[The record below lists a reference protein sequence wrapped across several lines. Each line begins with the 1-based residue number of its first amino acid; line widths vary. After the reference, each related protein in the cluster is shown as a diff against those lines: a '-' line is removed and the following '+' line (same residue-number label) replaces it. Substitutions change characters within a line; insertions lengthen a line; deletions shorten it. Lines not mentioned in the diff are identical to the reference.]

1 MRNIFWPQTFLCKK
15 MRNFICLIIFA
26 KYLGI
31 CVYVPN
37 ARAVRVI
44 KINRKYMKL
53 NKFGFIGVA
62 LMLALFFAT
71 SCTSYK
77 QVPYMQNSYIVNE
90 LQQADTV
97 YEAKIQPRDLLSIIV
112 VSPNDPLAATPY
124 NLLVSQSYTERGS
137 ITSQASYLEY
147 LVDGEGNIEF
157 PVVGKLHVAGLS
169 KLEAEQ
175 LILNKIKG
183 AFAIPPIVTVRFA
196 DFKISVLGEVTQP
209 GTFTIKDDKVNVF
222 QALALARDMTIY
234 GMRENVKI
242 IREDVNGRTSVHELD
257 LTDAS
262 IVSSP
267 YYHLQQNDVVY
278 VTPNKA
284 KAKGSDVGSTTSLW
298 FSATSILVSLTS
310 LLYNILK

>member
-1 MRNIFWPQTFLCKK
+1 
-15 MRNFICLIIFA
+15 
-26 KYLGI
+26 
-31 CVYVPN
+31 
-37 ARAVRVI
+37 
-44 KINRKYMKL
+44 MKL
-53 NKFGFIGVA
+53 NKFGFFGVA

-97 YEAKIQPRDLLSIIV
+97 YEAKIQPRDLLSIFV

-124 NLLVSQSYTERGS
+124 NMLVSQSYAERGS
-137 ITSQASYLEY
+137 ITSQTSYLEY

-169 KLEAEQ
+169 KQEAEQ
-175 LILNKIKG
+175 LILDKIKG

-284 KAKGSDVGSTTSLW
+284 RAKGSDVGSTTSLW

>member
-1 MRNIFWPQTFLCKK
+1 
-15 MRNFICLIIFA
+15 
-26 KYLGI
+26 
-31 CVYVPN
+31 
-37 ARAVRVI
+37 
-44 KINRKYMKL
+44 MKL
-53 NKFGFIGVA
+53 NKFGFLGA
-62 LMLALFFAT
+62 AFLLALFFAT

-77 QVPYMQNSYIVNE
+77 QVPYMQNSSAIDS
-90 LQQADTV
+90 LHQADTV

-112 VSPNDPLAATPY
+112 VSPNDPVAATPY
-124 NLLVSQSYTERGS
+124 NLVVAQSYNERS
-137 ITSQASYLEY
+137 VIASQPSYQDY
-147 LVDGEGNIEF
+147 LVDGDGNIEF
-157 PVVGKLHVAGLS
+157 PVVGTLHVAGLS
-169 KLEAEQ
+169 KREAEQ
-175 LILNKIKG
+175 LILAKIKG

-196 DFKISVLGEVTQP
+196 DFKISVLGEVAQP
-209 GTFTIKDDKVNVF
+209 GTFVIKDDKVNIF

-242 IREDVNGRTSVHELD
+242 IREDVNGRTSVHELN

-262 IVSSP
+262 IVASP

>member
-1 MRNIFWPQTFLCKK
+1 
-15 MRNFICLIIFA
+15 
-26 KYLGI
+26 
-31 CVYVPN
+31 
-37 ARAVRVI
+37 
-44 KINRKYMKL
+44 MKL
-53 NKFGFIGVA
+53 NKFGFFGVA
-62 LMLALFFAT
+62 LLLALFFAT

-77 QVPYMQNSYIVNE
+77 QVPYIQNSYIVDE
-90 LQQADTV
+90 LQQADTI
-97 YEAKIQPRDLLSIIV
+97 YEAKIQPRDLLSIVV
-112 VSPNDPLAATPY
+112 VSPNDPTAAAPY
-124 NLLVSQSYTERGS
+124 NMLVAQSYNDRHVLA
-137 ITSQASYLEY
+137 SQPTYQDY

-169 KLEAEQ
+169 KQELER
-175 LILNKIKG
+175 LIFDKIKG
-183 AFAIPPIVTVRFA
+183 AFAVSPIVTVRFA
-196 DFKISVLGEVTQP
+196 DFKISVLGEVAYP
-209 GTFTIKDDKVNVF
+209 GTFTIKDDKVNIF

-242 IREDVNGRTSVHELD
+242 IREDVNGRTSVHELN

-262 IVSSP
+262 VVSSP

>member
-1 MRNIFWPQTFLCKK
+1 
-15 MRNFICLIIFA
+15 
-26 KYLGI
+26 
-31 CVYVPN
+31 
-37 ARAVRVI
+37 
-44 KINRKYMKL
+44 MKL
-53 NKFGFIGVA
+53 NKFGFFGVA

-77 QVPYMQNSYIVNE
+77 QVPYIQNSYIVDE

-112 VSPNDPLAATPY
+112 VSPNDPLAAAPY
-124 NLLVSQSYTERGS
+124 NLLVSQSYNERNTLS
-137 ITSQASYLEY
+137 SQPTYQDY

-169 KLEAEQ
+169 KQEAEK
-175 LILNKIKG
+175 LVLDKIKG

-196 DFKISVLGEVTQP
+196 DFKISVLGEVAAP
-209 GTFTIKDDKVNVF
+209 GTFTIKDDKVNIF

-242 IREDVNGRTSVHELD
+242 IREDVNGRTSVHELN

-262 IVSSP
+262 VVSSP

>member
-1 MRNIFWPQTFLCKK
+1 
-15 MRNFICLIIFA
+15 
-26 KYLGI
+26 
-31 CVYVPN
+31 
-37 ARAVRVI
+37 
-44 KINRKYMKL
+44 MKL
-53 NKFGFIGVA
+53 NKFGFFGVA

-124 NLLVSQSYTERGS
+124 NLLVSQPYSERGS
-137 ITSQASYLEY
+137 ITTQASYLEY

-169 KLEAEQ
+169 KQEAEQ
-175 LILNKIKG
+175 LILNKIKS

-196 DFKISVLGEVTQP
+196 DFKISVLGEVAAP
-209 GTFTIKDDKVNVF
+209 GTFTIKDDKVNIF

>member
-1 MRNIFWPQTFLCKK
+1 M
-15 MRNFICLIIFA
+15 
-26 KYLGI
+26 KYQ
-31 CVYVPN
+31 
-37 ARAVRVI
+37 
-44 KINRKYMKL
+44 
-53 NKFGFIGVA
+53 GFRLVGA
-62 LMLALFFAT
+62 FMLVVLLAAT

-77 QVPYMQNSYIVNE
+77 QVPYMQNSAIVDS
-90 LQQADTV
+90 LQQVDTV
-97 YEAKIQPRDLLSIIV
+97 FEAKIQPRDLLSIV
-112 VSPNDPLAATPY
+112 VMSPLDPMAAAPY
-124 NLLVSQSYTERGS
+124 NLLVSQSYSDRGLL
-137 ITSQASYLEY
+137 TSQPTYQDY
-147 LVDGEGNIEF
+147 LVDGDGNIEF
-157 PVVGKLHVAGLS
+157 PIVGTLHVAGLS
-169 KLEAEQ
+169 KKEAEQ
-175 LILNKIKG
+175 LVLDKIKG
-183 AFAIPPIVTVRFA
+183 AFASPPIVTVRFA
-196 DFKISVLGEVTQP
+196 DFKVSVLGEVTSP

-242 IREDVNGRTSVHELD
+242 IREDVNGRTSVHELN

-262 IVSSP
+262 IVTSP